1 MNRFILVVALAA
13 ACSSPALA
21 GSGKVRANHAYN
33 AYPTPSWVLPLP
45 RSERLADGTVAI
57 PPILIGTHASRI
69 REIGALALAAATI
82 NSPSLSSI
90 KKGSPQR

>member
-1 MNRFILVVALAA
+1 MNRIILVVALAA
-13 ACSSPALA
+13 ACSSPAFA

-45 RSERLADGTVAI
+45 RSQRLANALGGWNRGY

-69 REIGALALAAATI
+69 REIGALALAAAT
-82 NSPSLSSI
+82 LDSSTLN
-90 KKGSPQR
+90 